1 MKKVLI
7 VGAGGFGREVHSW
20 FDAWRLAERGRSDQ
34 YRFAGFLDRDPKAL
48 ANVAID
54 VPILGDPATYLP
66 QADEVFVCG
75 LGLPRPK
82 MICCR
87 GLQERGAIFL
97 TVVHPTAVIGPRCS
111 FGIGCVICPYVVV
124 TCDVQVGDFA
134 VLNLHATIGH
144 DARLG
149 NGVTLSGHADVTG
162 HVTLGDE
169 VFLSSH
175 ASVIPGVKV
184 PDRVMVGAGSVVVR
198 ASDSDVTMFGVP
210 ATPLPSF
217 RTK

>member
-1 MKKVLI
+1 MKRVLI
-7 VGAGGFGREVHSW
+7 VGAGGFGREVHTW
-20 FDAWRLAERGRSDQ
+20 FEEWRLADPARQGG
-34 YRFAGFLDRDPKAL
+34 YLFAGFLDRDPQAL
-48 ANVAID
+48 AGLAID
-54 VPILGDPATYLP
+54 APILGDPATYQP
-66 QADEVFVCG
+66 TEADVFICG
-75 LGLPRPK
+75 LGLPKPK

-87 GLQERGAIFL
+87 GLQVRGAVFL
-97 TVVHPTAVIGPRCS
+97 TIVHPTAIIGPRCT
-111 FGIGCVICPYVVV
+111 FGVGCVVCPYVVV

-149 NGVTLSGHADVTG
+149 HGVTLSGHADVTG

-184 PDRVMVGAGSVVVR
+184 PDRVLVGAGSVVVR
-198 ASDSDVTMFGVP
+198 ADDSDVTMFGVP
-210 ATPLPSF
+210 ATPLPTF
-217 RTK
+217 RRT